1 VQECPQLIFHALR
14 ADFTALPGPPELPAS
29 NPWLIAFIGSTLG
42 NLPRPV
48 HAPYLR
54 ELRSIMRPA
63 DFLLTGA
70 DLVKDTQET
79 IAAHDDS
86 GGVTSACK
94 MESPVRPQPRTGRRF
109 QARRIRASGSVEWR
123 RTACRNEAVHRPGI
137 CTPQPIE
144 CGSRVTPETL

>member
-1 VQECPQLIFHALR
+1 MSDALGPPGLHHVPVDVSEDSLHQASAYLVQECPQLIFHALR

-48 HAPYLR
+48 HTPYLR

-70 DLVKDTQET
+70 DLVKALSVKVDR
-79 IAAHDDS
+79 
-86 GGVTSACK
+86 
-94 MESPVRPQPRTGRRF
+94 VRHTG
-109 QARRIRASGSVEWR
+109 
-123 RTACRNEAVHRPGI
+123 
-137 CTPQPIE
+137 
-144 CGSRVTPETL
+144 